1 LLVPQENTKLNVH
14 IKRKMSA
21 ASEPTEPVASAQTES
36 AIEPVEPEQEPAP
49 AIEPVPAESTVEPV
63 QELDNAGGSFTLVKR
78 RGRPPGAKNKS
89 KPPPSVVKV
98 VEPPVVT
105 AIAPAQTKSA
115 IDRAEAEV
123 PKEVPETKLFTQHQ
137 VEQILLNSFKLQ
149 EQKTRD
155 EKRERYA
162 ALFRKQKWTVR

>member
-1 LLVPQENTKLNVH
+1 
-14 IKRKMSA
+14 
-21 ASEPTEPVASAQTES
+21 
-36 AIEPVEPEQEPAP
+36 
-49 AIEPVPAESTVEPV
+49 V